1 MPTLAYTYTTL
12 RQALQDWPVNSGAA
26 YVAALDTIVGLGE
39 IRLVRDLNLEIF
51 DHVTTM
57 VVEAG
62 DRIIGKP
69 SNLIATRSLRL
80 GPETF
85 YLITEDED
93 VVGLEDGSGG
103 ILLESAIA
111 ATDTRTSELEQ
122 RSWDFCQEFSPDPVV
137 TGRPRYRNDLNDT
150 QWEIVPTAD
159 ARYGAVCRYVRRP
172 TDSLNSSAPSDTS
185 WLSRSAP
192 DALFAACLMEA
203 EHYLKADDRYA
214 DFQGKYAGE
223 ILPVARAELRDSI
236 RAGQYSPVKPAAQ
249 TVK

>member
-1 MPTLAYTYTTL
+1 MPTLSWTWTTL
-12 RQALQDWPVNSGAA
+12 RQALQDWPVNAGAA
-26 YVAALDTIVGLGE
+26 YVAALDTIVGMGE
-39 IRLVRDLNLEIF
+39 LRLVRDLNLEIF

-62 DRIIGKP
+62 DRVITKP

-93 VVGLEDGSGG
+93 VIGLEDGSGG
-103 ILLESAIA
+103 VLLESAVDA
-111 ATDTRTSELEQ
+111 ADTRTSELEQ
-122 RSWDFCQEFSPDPVV
+122 RSWDFCQEFAPDPVQ
-137 TGRPRYRNDLNDT
+137 TGRPRYRNELNDT

-172 TDSLNSSAPSDTS
+172 TDALNSGAPNATS
-185 WLSRSAP
+185 WLSRSVP
-192 DALFAACLMEA
+192 DALFSACLMEA

-214 DFQGKYAGE
+214 DFQKKYE
-223 ILPVARAELRDSI
+223 TEQLPVARAELRNLV
-236 RAGQYSPVKPAAQ
+236 RAGDYSPVRPAAE